1 MHRLSENPA
10 GGSPGRTSIERDT
23 GMSIVRELLA
33 FMVENKKLWM
43 LPVIAIMLLIGG
55 LMFLAKGS
63 ALAPLIYTIF

>member
-1 MHRLSENPA
+1 M
-10 GGSPGRTSIERDT
+10 G
-23 GMSIVRELLA
+23 IVRELLS

-43 LPVIAIMLLIGG
+43 LPVVAIMLLLGG

>member
-1 MHRLSENPA
+1 MSGFNYDE
-10 GGSPGRTSIERDT
+10 GRSVTVI
-23 GMSIVRELLA
+23 RELFA

-43 LPVIAIMLLIGG
+43 LPVISIMLLLGG